1 MDAAVTAGTAPPPH
15 LVTPPSLPAG
25 VPFFDVTVDIDGI
38 DGNDD
43 GDTSTGAGALGSAAA
58 DVARSPVGSAVGGD
72 DQADAPGTG
81 DDVEAEK
88 AAAVKAAAKREKELK
103 KAVKDYMKTA
113 LSSER
118 TFFKW
123 VWTGLNLGALG
134 MFSLAFFEDHTPF
147 PYRLLLTGAAWAAG
161 LLAALYG
168 LRQFHRRR
176 AALLTATDDPSAWES
191 PRAPAIVVAVF
202 ASMLGLMVVYAVAS
216 HQTFQVHSPTVVGG
230 GGG

>member
-113 LSSER
+113 LSRYVSGESR
-118 TFFKW
+118 LHCTKRATLFSSLKQAR
-123 VWTGLNLGALG
+123 GAN
-134 MFSLAFFEDHTPF
+134 A
-147 PYRLLLTGAAWAAG
+147 
-161 LLAALYG
+161 
-168 LRQFHRRR
+168 
-176 AALLTATDDPSAWES
+176 
-191 PRAPAIVVAVF
+191 
-202 ASMLGLMVVYAVAS
+202 
-216 HQTFQVHSPTVVGG
+216 
-230 GGG
+230 